1 MPSIA
6 TKIKSGS
13 YNRSNCDT
21 PVLSTGKYNRK
32 CGMMSTSKKNN
43 ARPNPDF
50 IHRHQP
56 NVLPRSI
63 RKEPRMA
70 ITAVPLH
77 ENMKTY
83 TMKQAC
89 ELTDMNYEA
98 LKFYCNSGLV
108 PGLKRDRNNRR
119 VFDER
124 CIAWINGLTCLK
136 RCGLGIKEM
145 RHYTQLCL
153 EGESSIPERQK
164 ILAEKREHLEI
175 QLEELRKAIA
185 YIDEKQRF
193 YADVTAGRT
202 AYCSN
207 VIDTTQSD

>member
-1 MPSIA
+1 MRL
-6 TKIKSGS
+6 K
-13 YNRSNCDT
+13 
-21 PVLSTGKYNRK
+21 
-32 CGMMSTSKKNN
+32 
-43 ARPNPDF
+43 PDP
-50 IHRHQP
+50 IRRHPP
-56 NVLPRSI
+56 NVLPRSV

-77 ENMKTY
+77 KNMKTY

-89 ELTDMNYEA
+89 KLTGMNYEA

-108 PGLKRDRNNRR
+108 PGLKRDQNNRR

-124 CIAWINGLTCLK
+124 C
-136 RCGLGIKEM
+136 
-145 RHYTQLCL
+145 
-153 EGESSIPERQK
+153 
-164 ILAEKREHLEI
+164 
-175 QLEELRKAIA
+175 IA

>member
-1 MPSIA
+1 
-6 TKIKSGS
+6 
-13 YNRSNCDT
+13 
-21 PVLSTGKYNRK
+21 
-32 CGMMSTSKKNN
+32 
-43 ARPNPDF
+43 
-50 IHRHQP
+50 
-56 NVLPRSI
+56 
-63 RKEPRMA
+63 MA
-70 ITAVPLH
+70 ITAIPLR

-89 ELTDMNYEA
+89 ELTGMNYEA

-108 PGLKRDRNNRR
+108 PGLKRDHNNRR

-145 RHYTQLCL
+145 QHYTQLCL
-153 EGESSIPERQK
+153 EGESSIPERQE
-164 ILAEKREHLEI
+164 ILAEKREHLEA

-193 YADVTAGRT
+193 YEDVTAGRT

-207 VIDTTQSD
+207 VIDSRANDNIS

>member
-1 MPSIA
+1 MRL
-6 TKIKSGS
+6 K
-13 YNRSNCDT
+13 
-21 PVLSTGKYNRK
+21 
-32 CGMMSTSKKNN
+32 
-43 ARPNPDF
+43 PDP
-50 IHRHQP
+50 IRRHPP
-56 NVLPRSI
+56 NVLPRSV

-77 ENMKTY
+77 KNMKTY

-89 ELTDMNYEA
+89 KLTGMNYEA

-108 PGLKRDRNNRR
+108 PGLKRDQNNRR

-124 CIAWINGLTCLK
+124 CIAWIN
-136 RCGLGIKEM
+136 EM

-153 EGESSIPERQK
+153 EGESSIPERQE
-164 ILAEKREHLEI
+164 ILAEKREHLET

>member
-1 MPSIA
+1 MHL
-6 TKIKSGS
+6 K
-13 YNRSNCDT
+13 
-21 PVLSTGKYNRK
+21 
-32 CGMMSTSKKNN
+32 
-43 ARPNPDF
+43 PDP
-50 IHRHQP
+50 IRRHPP
-56 NVLPRSI
+56 NVLPRSV

-89 ELTDMNYEA
+89 KLTGMNYEA

-108 PGLKRDRNNRR
+108 PGLKRDQNNRR

-153 EGESSIPERQK
+153 EGESSIPERQE
-164 ILAEKREHLEI
+164 ILAEKREHLET